1 MTLADAKKR
10 DLSDK
15 YNPKELFIEG
25 YDYIVW
31 SEYEEKS
38 TDKEELIA
46 EEESITTEE
55 LVDIPPMPPF
65 KGDEEEVKE
74 EQGLKFLT
82 PSKLFTRLPILLTK
96 IKVTNNSNKLKNEI
110 RQIQYLVY
118 QHRKIS
124 KIVFYNLIKL
134 LESWRKIKF

>member
-1 MTLADAKKR
+1 M
-10 DLSDK
+10 
-15 YNPKELFIEG
+15 
-25 YDYIVW
+25 
-31 SEYEEKS
+31 
-38 TDKEELIA
+38 IA

-55 LVDIPPMPPF
+55 LVDIPSIPPLE
-65 KGDEEEVKE
+65 GDEEEVKE
-74 EQGLKFLT
+74 GQGLKFLT
-82 PSKLFTRLPILLTK
+82 PSKLFTRLPILLTE
-96 IKVTNNSNKLKNEI
+96 IKVRNNSNKLKNEI